1 MTIKIIDIADAQ
13 NQLADLIAQVATGVE
28 IILTHQQIPQAR
40 LLPIHPASTRRTPG
54 LHRGKITMSSDFDA
68 PLPDQF
74 WTGEP

>member
-40 LLPIHPASTRRTPG
+40 LLPIHPTSTRRTPG
-54 LHRGKITMSSDFDA
+54 LHRGKITISSDFDA

-74 WTGEP
+74 